1 MINILQF
8 MGWKTEQENWDWIEI
23 RLDLGIIILGTLLIT
38 GAIHYG

>member
-1 MINILQF
+1 MNNILQF
-8 MGWKTEQENWDWIEI
+8 MGWKDYTGSWDWVEI